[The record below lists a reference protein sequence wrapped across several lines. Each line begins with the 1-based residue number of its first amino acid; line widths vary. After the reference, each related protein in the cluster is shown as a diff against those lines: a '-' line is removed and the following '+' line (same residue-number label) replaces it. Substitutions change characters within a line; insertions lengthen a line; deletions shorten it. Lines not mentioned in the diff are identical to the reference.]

1 MDYRVLLEGVELF
14 KRDQRK
20 FDLAYE
26 KYVLDRRQV
35 WENLS
40 QINEDQIRDTIIG
53 FLKTWNIRNVNRINP
68 NSLGEAL

>member
-1 MDYRVLLEGVELF
+1 MCMCLDYRVLLEGVELF

-53 FLKTWNIRNVNRINP
+53 FLKTWNIR
-68 NSLGEAL
+68 